1 MAEKRSMNL
10 EKLAEIAN
18 VSLEDKI
25 STRNKKT
32 YRELFTALLLSD
44 DIAGAAHHLNITDTA
59 LEHILS
65 RNIKPLFNNKS
76 RANKWNNYLYGLL
89 EHKKCSG
96 CSKILSLTNFSKN
109 KETTDGYNY
118 YCKNCRAITRKQFT
132 DNNPEYAKQ
141 DYLKNKSEYIARA
154 IKYKTRRE
162 LATPSWAN
170 LDTISRIYDCA
181 EEYHVDHIIPLQGEL
196 VCGLH
201 VENNLQY
208 LSVEDNLRKSNKFT
222 TDWE

>member
-1 MAEKRSMNL
+1 MNL
-10 EKLAEIAN
+10 EKLAEI
-18 VSLEDKI
+18 VKLSLDDKI
-25 STRNKKT
+25 SARSKIT
-32 YRELFTALLLSD
+32 YKELFTALLLSD
-44 DIAGAAHHLNITDTA
+44 DIAGAAYILNITDNA

-65 RNIKPLFNNKS
+65 RNIKPLFPDKS

-89 EHKKCSG
+89 DTKKCTR
-96 CSKILSLTNFSKN
+96 CLNILHLSNFSKN

-118 YCKNCRAITRKQFT
+118 YCKNCKSIARKQFT
-132 DNNPEYAKQ
+132 ANNPDYAKQ
-141 DYLKNKSEYIARA
+141 DYLKNKSEYITRA

-162 LATPSWAN
+162 LATPPWAN
-170 LDTISRIYDCA
+170 LEIIARIYDCA
-181 EEYHVDHIIPLQGEL
+181 EEDHVDHIIPLQGEM

-208 LSVEDNLRKSNKFT
+208 LSVEENLRKSNKFT